1 MVTHVLT
8 EEGQVVL
15 TFLENN
21 ESEVLLRGSIEQ
33 CKQDLKDKFKLC
45 PNASWVSDTQFEVL
59 TDQGDGGYIISLM
72 MDNSRITTTIDIS

>member
-1 MVTHVLT
+1 MVTRVLT

-15 TFLENN
+15 TYLESN

-45 PNASWVSDTQFEVL
+45 PGANWVSDTQFEVII
-59 TDQGDGGYIISLM
+59 DQGDGGSLM
-72 MDNSRITTTIDIS
+72 MDNNRITTTIDIS